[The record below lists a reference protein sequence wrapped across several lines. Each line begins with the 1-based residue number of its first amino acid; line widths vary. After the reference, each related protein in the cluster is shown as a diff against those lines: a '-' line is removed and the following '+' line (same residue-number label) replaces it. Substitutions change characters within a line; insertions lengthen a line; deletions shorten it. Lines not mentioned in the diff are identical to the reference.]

1 MEQNSDRAGTVFF
14 HKRHWR
20 CQQEMVSI
28 RIKHEWELSPKLSVL
43 FRYYLLGVRFV
54 IKRINCHFNLFS
66 TIVPLLYPLKTSK
79 SLRFLIFSGGI
90 EVEHW
95 LKIDQKC
102 LRTYLPLFHLFCYQQ
117 YNTTTLLVYHSP
129 EIEDCFRKTTLR
141 CNIFVFNIPLQKKDI
156 HSMIKITRQEN
167 QF

>member
-1 MEQNSDRAGTVFF
+1 MNGNFLPNYRFYFATIYWGFALWSKESIATLTYFQQLF
-14 HKRHWR
+14 HFYTPW
-20 CQQEMVSI
+20 
-28 RIKHEWELSPKLSVL
+28 KHQKA
-43 FRYYLLGVRFV
+43 YG
-54 IKRINCHFNLFS
+54 
-66 TIVPLLYPLKTSK
+66 
-79 SLRFLIFSGGI
+79 FLIFSGGI